1 MFCRSTFRFPARFGL
16 GCFGCDQAVGLA
28 NEGFEFI
35 CGQDVGVGEHHPLV
49 ASDVGR
55 GGDAFDLQQFVEY
68 VSGAH
73 LRVMR
78 GNRPS
83 ERTMP
88 VKILPR
94 TLKQRSSPHGMSS
107 VTSGKERQSLRI
119 HSTSGMGDDSARVHS
134 IYKQVH
140 AGKSAHATRATPD
153 LSLRPALPVLPVVSC
168 LGRWL
173 PSRCRRRGV
182 CS

>member
-1 MFCRSTFRFPARFGL
+1 MPSISSSSW
-16 GCFGCDQAVGLA
+16 
-28 NEGFEFI
+28 N
-35 CGQDVGVGEHHPLV
+35 
-49 ASDVGR
+49 
-55 GGDAFDLQQFVEY
+55 

-119 HSTSGMGDDSARVHS
+119 HSTSGMGKMIACGYTPSTSKCTRARVPAPHELHLVS
-134 IYKQVH
+134 GFAQHYRHLHLFLASEDSDLHGV
-140 AGKSAHATRATPD
+140 AGA
-153 LSLRPALPVLPVVSC
+153 VF
-168 LGRWL
+168 
-173 PSRCRRRGV
+173 
-182 CS
+182 